1 MIKRIVQTICPF
13 VNWIVGLVGFNLF
26 IYCSLHFVDVHC
38 LLIPIRY
45 IAGKNVFL
53 SCGLSFHS
61 DVSSVKVFN
70 LIQSHLSVLGF
81 IFWDIE
87 IYLQIMFVQ

>member
-45 IAGKNVFL
+45 IAGKNFFL
-53 SCGLSFHS
+53 SCDLSFHS

-70 LIQSHLSVLGF
+70 PIQSHLSVLGF